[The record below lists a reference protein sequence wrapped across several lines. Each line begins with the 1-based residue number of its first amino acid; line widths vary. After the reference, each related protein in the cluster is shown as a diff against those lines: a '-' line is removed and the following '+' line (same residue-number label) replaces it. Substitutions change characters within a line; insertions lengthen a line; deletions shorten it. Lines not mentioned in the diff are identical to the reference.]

1 MTFLILSYPERVETF
16 RRIFARD
23 LPEVR
28 FASDLAE
35 VDPAEVRYL
44 MAWTFPEDLAT
55 RFGNLE
61 LIFSTGAGI
70 DQVVGLDL
78 PPRAQLV
85 RMVEEGLTA
94 MVRDYVVMAVLALHR
109 DLPAYLDQQRQ
120 QVWKT
125 RDFVWADQ
133 RRVGILGLGELG
145 RATAAALRPFG
156 FPLAGWSRSPRQIDG
171 VTCHHG
177 PEGLRKMLAETDILI
192 CLLPLT
198 DETRGIL
205 NGGLFA
211 QLPQGAGLV
220 QAGRGDHLD
229 QEALLAALDSGQLSA
244 AVIDVTVPEPLPAGH
259 PLWSHPKVVLT
270 PHIAGHSRPESAAA
284 ATVANIRRHLQGQRV
299 TGLVDRSRGY

>member
-1 MTFLILSYPERVETF
+1 MTFVILSYPERVETF

-35 VDPAEVRYL
+35 LDPAEVRYL
-44 MAWTFPEDLAT
+44 MAWSFPEDLAT
-55 RFGNLE
+55 RYGNLE

-78 PPRAQLV
+78 PPCAQLV
-85 RMVEEGLTA
+85 RMVEEGLTS

-125 RDFVWADQ
+125 REFVWADQ

-145 RATAAALRPFG
+145 RATAEALRPFG
-156 FPLAGWSRSPRQIDG
+156 FPLAGWSRSPREIEG
-171 VTCHHG
+171 VACHHG
-177 PEGLRKMLAETDILI
+177 AEGLRAMLAQTDILI

-205 NGGLFA
+205 NADLFA
-211 QLPQGAGLV
+211 QLPQGARLV

-229 QEALLAALDSGQLSA
+229 QEALLAALDTGQLSG
-244 AVIDVTVPEPLPAGH
+244 AVIDVTTPEPLPVGH
-259 PLWSHPKVVLT
+259 PIWSHPKVVLT
-270 PHIAGHSRPESAAA
+270 PHVAGHSRPESAAA
-284 ATVANIRRHLQGQRV
+284 ATVANLRRHLQGERV
-299 TGLVDRSRGY
+299 TGLVDRARGY